1 MAFLASSFTAPRDLA
16 YTRSAADSNQ
26 YFVNATEMFPYEA
39 GETPLVYAYADTTPI
54 QGPDLHHHRSGRR
67 AALSAGIDPAGGNC
81 ASASPQK
88 HKIAQ
93 QSGRAC
99 RYEGT
104 RRPDCRRTRARLPP
118 RGARRP
124 IAFLP
129 RDMTPA
135 HPVVAHAVAF
145 ARRLRD
151 RWLRSGMLAVYSA
164 SDRDSAQIRA
174 AHLNSVIRLTPYTM
188 AANIGNGALVIWAWR
203 DDVSAGMLAWLVLL
217 YMLCLFALLGWWRGR
232 HRVRTLATPAA
243 IRRASVRANLLAVVW
258 GALPICWF
266 AHASSQQQLL
276 VVALVTGMLAAGAF
290 VLSPLPL
297 AAVVFVVIFAASGII
312 ACWQT
317 GDHIFVAVG
326 VLQTVYALI
335 VILGALAVSRK
346 ATALLLSQAEAK
358 RQERM
363 MTVLLHDFEQ
373 NAAEALWETGL
384 DGCIAHHSPRL
395 ATLLGLD
402 EHVLRE
408 RPFLDLLTG
417 IGADVAHLRA
427 ALDLERPFKEL
438 YVSAAAKHGPRHWAI
453 NGKRLVDEDGRTT
466 GWRGVIADVTEQVM
480 AQERLQHLAHTDSLT
495 GLANRFTLH
504 GALRAAL
511 VQRRLV
517 ALMAL
522 DLDHFKLV
530 NDTLG
535 HAAGDQLLQTVAARL
550 LACRRPS
557 DLVARLGGDEFALLV
572 LDDVDGSL
580 DVDALS
586 QRLIDVLEEP
596 VEING
601 RSLRASASIGVARC
615 VDPDV
620 SADDLLVHA
629 DIALYAAKK
638 AGRAR
643 YASYSADLGDRN
655 RRSVTIEQELRQAVN
670 RGEFELHWQPKV
682 DIESSRIVGAE
693 VLLRWHHPQLGNVA
707 PIEFI
712 PIAERSGAIREI
724 GMWVLREA
732 CAVAAHS
739 LQGLAISVNVSPA
752 QLHDDDFTACVR
764 DALHASALEPFR
776 LELEI
781 TESVFI
787 DDVDGALHRL
797 HALRALGVRVALD
810 DFGTGY
816 SSLAYLRRFPFDTLK
831 IDRAFVN
838 ELMNSMDTRAIV
850 QMISQLALTLNM
862 RTVAEGV
869 ESAAQLSVVAS
880 VGCDEIQGW
889 LVAPACPLDEFL
901 LFWRGWVQR
910 PLALVDQVRALGAG

>member
-1 MAFLASSFTAPRDLA
+1 
-16 YTRSAADSNQ
+16 
-26 YFVNATEMFPYEA
+26 
-39 GETPLVYAYADTTPI
+39 
-54 QGPDLHHHRSGRR
+54 
-67 AALSAGIDPAGGNC
+67 
-81 ASASPQK
+81 
-88 HKIAQ
+88 
-93 QSGRAC
+93 
-99 RYEGT
+99 
-104 RRPDCRRTRARLPP
+104 
-118 RGARRP
+118 
-124 IAFLP
+124 
-129 RDMTPA
+129 MTPA
-135 HPVVAHAVAF
+135 HPVAALVVAF
-145 ARRLRD
+145 ARRLRE
-151 RWLRSGMLAVYSA
+151 RWSRSGMLAVYSA
-164 SDRDSAQIRA
+164 GDRDSAQIRA

-188 AANIGNGALVIWAWR
+188 AANIGNGALVVWAWR
-203 DDVSAGMLAWLVLL
+203 DEVSIGMLVWLALL
-217 YMLCLFALLGWWRGR
+217 YALSGTAILGWWRGR

-243 IRRASVRANLLAVVW
+243 IRHANVHANLLALVW
-258 GALPICWF
+258 AALPICWF
-266 AHASSQQQLL
+266 AHATSQQQLL

-290 VLSPLPL
+290 VLSPLPV
-297 AAVVFVVIFAASGII
+297 AAVVYVAIFALSGLI
-312 ACWQT
+312 ALWRT
-317 GDHIFVAVG
+317 GEHLYLAVG

-346 ATALLLSQAEAK
+346 ATALLQSQAEAK
-358 RQERM
+358 RQEHM
-363 MTVLLHDFEQ
+363 MAVLLHDFEQ

-384 DGCIAHHSPRL
+384 DGCVAHHSPRL

-402 EHVLRE
+402 DTELRE
-408 RPFLDLLTG
+408 RPFLDLLAQ
-417 IGADVAHLRA
+417 IGADVARLRA
-427 ALDLERPFKEL
+427 TMDLERPFKEL
-438 YVSAAAKHGPRHWAI
+438 HLSAAVAHGARHWSI
-453 NGKRLVDEDGRTT
+453 NGKRLVDEDGRTA

-511 VQRRLV
+511 AQQRLV

-550 LACRRPS
+550 LACRRPA
-557 DLVARLGGDEFALLV
+557 DLIARLGGDEFAVLV

-615 VDPDV
+615 VDPGV

-638 AGRAR
+638 GGRGR

-670 RGEFELHWQPKV
+670 RGQLELHWQPKV

-693 VLLRWHHPQLGNVA
+693 VLLRWRHPQLGSVA

-732 CAVAAHS
+732 CRVAAES
-739 LQGLAISVNVSPA
+739 LPGLTISVNVSPA
-752 QLHDDDFTACVR
+752 QLHDNEFIACVR

-787 DDVDGALHRL
+787 DDVDGALQRL
-797 HALRALGVRVALD
+797 HSLRALGVRVALD

-838 ELMNSMDTRAIV
+838 ELMGSIDTRAIV
-850 QMISQLALTLNM
+850 QMITQLALTLNM

-869 ESAAQLSVVAS
+869 ESAAQLSVVSS

-889 LVAPACPLDEFL
+889 LVSPACPIDEFL
-901 LFWRGWVQR
+901 VFWRGWVQR
-910 PLALVDQVRALGAG
+910 PLALVEQVRAFGSV

>member
-1 MAFLASSFTAPRDLA
+1 
-16 YTRSAADSNQ
+16 
-26 YFVNATEMFPYEA
+26 
-39 GETPLVYAYADTTPI
+39 
-54 QGPDLHHHRSGRR
+54 
-67 AALSAGIDPAGGNC
+67 
-81 ASASPQK
+81 
-88 HKIAQ
+88 
-93 QSGRAC
+93 
-99 RYEGT
+99 
-104 RRPDCRRTRARLPP
+104 
-118 RGARRP
+118 
-124 IAFLP
+124 
-129 RDMTPA
+129 MTPA
-135 HPVVAHAVAF
+135 HPVAALVVAF
-145 ARRLRD
+145 ARRLRE
-151 RWLRSGMLAVYSA
+151 RWSRSGMLAVYSA
-164 SDRDSAQIRA
+164 GDRDSAQIRA

-188 AANIGNGALVIWAWR
+188 AANIGNGALVVWAWR
-203 DDVSAGMLAWLVLL
+203 DEVSIGMLVWLALL
-217 YMLCLFALLGWWRGR
+217 YALSGTAILGWWRGR

-243 IRRASVRANLLAVVW
+243 IRHANVHANLLALVW
-258 GALPICWF
+258 AALPICWF
-266 AHASSQQQLL
+266 AHATSQQQLL

-290 VLSPLPL
+290 VLSPLPV
-297 AAVVFVVIFAASGII
+297 AAVVYVIIFALSGLI
-312 ACWQT
+312 ALWRT
-317 GDHIFVAVG
+317 GEHLYLAVG

-346 ATALLLSQAEAK
+346 ATALLQSQAEAK
-358 RQERM
+358 RQEHM
-363 MTVLLHDFEQ
+363 MAVLLHDFEQ

-384 DGCIAHHSPRL
+384 GGCVAHHSPRL

-402 EHVLRE
+402 ETELRE
-408 RPFLDLLTG
+408 RPFLDLLAQ
-417 IGADVAHLRA
+417 IGADVARLRA
-427 ALDLERPFKEL
+427 AMDLERPFKEL
-438 YVSAAAKHGPRHWAI
+438 HLSAAVAHGARHWSI
-453 NGKRLVDEDGRTT
+453 NGKRLVDEDGRTA

-511 VQRRLV
+511 AQQRLV

-550 LACRRPS
+550 LACRRPA
-557 DLVARLGGDEFALLV
+557 DLIARLGGDEFAVLV

-638 AGRAR
+638 GGRGR

-670 RGEFELHWQPKV
+670 RGQLQLHWQPKV

-693 VLLRWHHPQLGNVA
+693 VLLRWRHPQLGSVA

-732 CAVAAHS
+732 CRVAAES
-739 LQGLAISVNVSPA
+739 LPGLTISVNVSPA
-752 QLHDDDFTACVR
+752 QLHDNEFTACVR

-787 DDVDGALHRL
+787 DDVDGALQRL
-797 HALRALGVRVALD
+797 HSLRALGVRVALD

-838 ELMNSMDTRAIV
+838 ELMGSIDTRAIV
-850 QMISQLALTLNM
+850 QMITQLALTLNM

-869 ESAAQLSVVAS
+869 ESAAQLSVVSS

-889 LVAPACPLDEFL
+889 LVSPACPIDEFL
-901 LFWRGWVQR
+901 VFWRGWVQR
-910 PLALVDQVRALGAG
+910 PLALVEQVRAFGSV

>member
-1 MAFLASSFTAPRDLA
+1 MTS
-16 YTRSAADSNQ
+16 
-26 YFVNATEMFPYEA
+26 EH
-39 GETPLVYAYADTTPI
+39 PL
-54 QGPDLHHHRSGRR
+54 
-67 AALSAGIDPAGGNC
+67 AAL
-81 ASASPQK
+81 
-88 HKIAQ
+88 
-93 QSGRAC
+93 
-99 RYEGT
+99 
-104 RRPDCRRTRARLPP
+104 
-118 RGARRP
+118 ARR
-124 IAFLP
+124 
-129 RDMTPA
+129 
-135 HPVVAHAVAF
+135 F
-145 ARRLRD
+145 AD
-151 RWLRSGMLAVYSA
+151 RFLRSGMLAVYSA
-164 SDRDSAQIRA
+164 GDRDSAEIRA

-188 AANIGNGALVIWAWR
+188 TANIGNGALVVWAFR
-203 DDVSAGMLAWLVLL
+203 NDVSPGMLVWLASL
-217 YMLCLFALLGWWRGR
+217 YLLCLFALLGWWRGR
-232 HRVRTLATPAA
+232 KRVRTMVTPAA
-243 IRRASVRANLLAVVW
+243 IHHANVHANLLALVW
-258 GALPICWF
+258 AALPIFWF
-266 AHASSQQQLL
+266 AHATSQQQLL

-290 VLSPLPL
+290 VLSPLPV
-297 AAVVFVVIFAASGII
+297 AAVVFVIIFAASGIS

-326 VLQTVYALI
+326 VLQTIYALI
-335 VILGALAVSRK
+335 VILGTLAASRK
-346 ATALLLSQAEAK
+346 ATALLRSQAEAK

-363 MTVLLHDFEQ
+363 MAVLLHDFEQ

-395 ATLLGLD
+395 ATLLGLG

-408 RPFLDLLTG
+408 RPFLELLG
-417 IGADVAHLRA
+417 QVGADVGGLRA
-427 ALDLERPFKEL
+427 KMAAERPFKEL
-438 YVSAAAKHGPRHWAI
+438 RLSALATHGSALPSMALSGPRHWSI
-453 NGKRLVDEDGRTT
+453 NGKRLVDEDGRTA

-480 AQERLQHLAHTDSLT
+480 AQERLQQLAHTDSLT

-511 VQRRLV
+511 AQHRLV
-517 ALMAL
+517 ALLAL

-535 HAAGDQLLQTVAARL
+535 HAAGDKLLQTVAARL
-550 LACRRPS
+550 LACRRS
-557 DLVARLGGDEFALLV
+557 ADLVARLGGDEFAVLV
-572 LDDVDGSL
+572 LDDIDGTL

-586 QRLIDVLEEP
+586 QRLIDVLEVP
-596 VEING
+596 VELGG
-601 RSLRASASIGVARC
+601 RSMRASASIGVAR
-615 VDPDV
+615 VGAAPDDAGIN
-620 SADDLLVHA
+620 ADDLLVHA

-643 YASYSADLGDRN
+643 YEIYSSALGDRN
-655 RRSVTIEQELRQAVN
+655 RRSVAIEQEFRQAVK
-670 RGEFELHWQPKV
+670 RGQLELHWQPKV
-682 DIESSRIVGAE
+682 DIESSRVVGAE
-693 VLLRWHHPQLGNVA
+693 VLLRWRHPQLGNVA

-712 PIAERSGAIREI
+712 PIAEKSGVIREV

-732 CAVAAHS
+732 CRIAAE
-739 LQGLAISVNVSPA
+739 LLPGLTISVNVSPA
-752 QLHDDDFTACVR
+752 QLHDDEFIACVR
-764 DALHASALEPFR
+764 DALHASALDPFR

-787 DDVDGALHRL
+787 DDVDGALQRL

-869 ESAAQLSVVAS
+869 ETAAQLSVVSS

-889 LVAPACPLDEFL
+889 LVAPAIPIDEFVV
-901 LFWRGWVQR
+901 FWKAWVHK
-910 PLALVDQVRALGAG
+910 PLALVGQVRALGAG